1 VQLPDRV
8 HIYELA
14 HDDAF
19 DMHYRIKEKIH
30 EHLECN
36 LLVVT
41 SQHLIL
47 CLEKKLQL
55 YNFAG
60 KKEREWVLE
69 AVIRYI
75 KVVGGPAGKEGLLV
89 GLKSGSVLK
98 IFVDNP
104 FPVQLIKQKT
114 SIRCLDLS
122 ARCGWRLVCVHSPQ
136 NVPMCLPFDWE
147 LVCECSLVFCV
158 PSRRKLAVVDENAN
172 CLVYD
177 LDSKELLFTELK
189 TCCVFPA
196 MECCPSK
203 RAISR
208 CTSRSSK
215 GLLWASTAPKSSA
228 CTTSP
233 CKRLMCRSLRP
244 CTGVYSMLSRCSWCD
259 WFP

>member
-55 YNFAG
+55 YNFGG

-104 FPVQLIKQKT
+104 FPIQLIKQKT

-122 ARCGWRLVCVHSPQ
+122 ARCVSP
-136 NVPMCLPFDWE
+136 
-147 LVCECSLVFCV
+147 
-158 PSRRKLAVVDENAN
+158 
-172 CLVYD
+172 
-177 LDSKELLFTELK
+177 
-189 TCCVFPA
+189 FPL
-196 MECCPSK
+196 SG
-203 RAISR
+203 
-208 CTSRSSK
+208 SS
-215 GLLWASTAPKSSA
+215 
-228 CTTSP
+228 C
-233 CKRLMCRSLRP
+233 
-244 CTGVYSMLSRCSWCD
+244 
-259 WFP
+259 